1 MRKSCRNLQGF
12 PRVSLLNDLTSRY
25 LTTKELAD
33 LLRIKERKVYELA
46 ASGEVPCSR
55 ATGKLLFP
63 RDKVD
68 AWLEDNSSGP
78 TTSSA
83 AAAPA
88 VMLGSHDPL
97 LDWAMR
103 ESRCGLAAYFDSSID
118 GLERFANHEGIAT
131 GLHIPDPLSDDW
143 NVAAVKQALSSRDVV
158 VMEWAKR
165 QRGLILPPDN
175 PAAVSTL
182 SDVKSLRLAARQPEA
197 GSQILFAK
205 LLEADGIAA
214 QDVNWTKP
222 ARSEAD
228 AALMVQDGSA
238 DIAFGLASVATQLR
252 LEFVPALQERY
263 DLVVDRRA
271 WFEPSM
277 QTLAA
282 FCRSPA
288 LAARAAALSGYDIS
302 GQFQVHYN
310 SA

>member
-1 MRKSCRNLQGF
+1 M
-12 PRVSLLNDLTSRY
+12 SLLSELTSRY

-55 ATGKLLFP
+55 AMGKLLFP
-63 RDKVD
+63 RDKVE

-78 TTSSA
+78 STSSA
-83 AAAPA
+83 AALPA
-88 VMLGSHDPL
+88 VILGSHDPL

-103 ESRCGLAAYFDSSID
+103 ESRCGLAAYFDSSVD
-118 GLERFANHEGIAT
+118 GLERFANRQGIAA
-131 GLHIPDPLSDDW
+131 GLHIPDPSSDDW
-143 NVAAVKQALSSRDVV
+143 NVAFVKQTLSNSSFA

-175 PAAVSTL
+175 PAGVSEL
-182 SDVKSLRLAARQPEA
+182 CDVKSMRLAARQPEA

-205 LLEADGIAA
+205 LLDDAGIAA
-214 QDVNWTKP
+214 QDINWTK
-222 ARSEAD
+222 AVRSEAD

-238 DIAFGLASVATQLR
+238 DIAFGLSSVATQLR
-252 LEFVPALQERY
+252 LEFVPVMQERY
-263 DLVVDRRA
+263 DLVVDRHA
-271 WFEPSM
+271 WFDPPM

-282 FCRSPA
+282 FCKSPA
-288 LAARAAALSGYDIS
+288 LAERAAALSGYDIS
-302 GQFQVHYN
+302 GQFQIHFN